1 MKVSRYALIA
11 GKVQELPVPE
21 NMLAADLGGPGQT
34 WYDVG
39 EVEPEGL
46 RQFLAPLALHP
57 LILDR
62 CLRPA
67 SDPSVLSIERATL
80 LAFPT
85 ATDRTNLNPTYVTI
99 LLQAPLLVTIRHSP
113 LPVLDDLVQEFL
125 EGKMP
130 DVQHLPQLVY
140 LILDD
145 LSDVNVNA
153 GMDVRG
159 QIAALAQVL
168 AEKPDTVT
176 AGDLSRLRGQ
186 VEGLVSL
193 VENQLYCIAG
203 LSASDN
209 EALEEPHRKA
219 YIQDLAAEAE
229 IAQRSAY
236 RLESRMNDLFA
247 MYQMAGS
254 DRVEKRLRILT
265 IISATTLPLAL
276 ITGVL
281 GMNVGGVPGTDSP
294 YGFLVVIVLMLAIA
308 AAELWYFVRRGWFG

>member
-1 MKVSRYALIA
+1 MKINRYAIIA
-11 GKVQELPVPE
+11 EKVQEQAASGTL
-21 NMLAADLGGPGQT
+21 LAADLAGAGKI

-39 EVEPEGL
+39 EVEPEAL

-67 SDPSVLSIERATL
+67 TDPSVLSIERATL

-85 ATDRTNLNPTYVTI
+85 ATERTNLNPTYVTL
-99 LLQAPLLVTIRHSP
+99 LLQAPVLVTIRHTP
-113 LPVLDDLVQEFL
+113 LPVLDGLLQECREDKL
-125 EGKMP
+125 P
-130 DVQHLPQLVY
+130 AVQHLPQLVY
-140 LILDD
+140 LILDH
-145 LSDVNVNA
+145 LSDTNVEA

-159 QIAALAQVL
+159 QTAAMAQVL
-168 AEKPDTVT
+168 AEKPETVT
-176 AGDLSRLRGQ
+176 PGDLSRLRDQ

-209 EALEEPHRKA
+209 AALQEPHRKA

-229 IAQRSAY
+229 IAQRAAY
-236 RLESRMNDLFA
+236 RLESRMHDLYA
-247 MYQMAGS
+247 AYQMAGS

-281 GMNVGGVPGTDSP
+281 GMNVGGLPGTASP
-294 YGFLVVIVLMLAIA
+294 YAFLIVLALMVALA
-308 AAELWYFVRRGWFG
+308 AAELWYFVRKGWFG